1 MDLKDILW
9 LAYKDLSEKK
19 VRTALTIVMVVIG
32 IAAIVALTSQT
43 SGISA
48 SIQKQLSSLGPTS
61 IIMISTK
68 STGFT
73 AFDISNLQSLENV
86 SSVVPI
92 VEGDGIVIANG
103 QNTSVTVIGIS
114 SNGLETIS
122 GGAALYQGALYA
134 DTLSPSSV
142 VGYDVAFPTDLG
154 GAQNI
159 QVGEP
164 ITLRF
169 LGGGVGSASAQT
181 ITVPVS
187 GIMPQTGSSIVP
199 IDTSVTMSL
208 QEAQTLLHK
217 SSYNIILVEAKNVSS
232 VIALSNLITDIYGT
246 NARIITTQQLL
257 ETTASIIG
265 SITLLLGVVAGISLL
280 VASIGIMNV
289 MLIAVYE
296 RTHEIGIMKSLGF
309 KSRHILLIFVLQA
322 LIVGLIGGILGIGL
336 GAGASY
342 TLSTVLSRG
351 SASNTSTTAQ
361 SSSNARYPASGAAGS
376 RGGGGLVVGGGGGG
390 GAPSSASS
398 SITYSPIFGAGM
410 MLEALLIAI
419 IVSVLAGIYPAWRAS
434 KMEPIDALR
443 QL

>member
-73 AFDISNLQSLENV
+73 AFDISSLQSLANV

-92 VEGDGIVIANG
+92 VEGDGTAISNG

-134 DTLSPSSV
+134 DTLGPSSV

-154 GAQNI
+154 GTQNI

-169 LGGGVGSASAQT
+169 SSGSFGGGSAQT

-187 GIMPQTGSSIVP
+187 GIMSQTGSSIVP

-217 SSYNIILVEAKNVSS
+217 QSYNIVLVEAKNVSS
-232 VIALSNLITDIYGT
+232 VTALSNLITDIYGT

-257 ETTASIIG
+257 QTTASIIG

-342 TLSTVLSRG
+342 TLSTVLSKS
-351 SASNTSTTAQ
+351 SASNSSTTTQ
-361 SSSNARYPASGAAGS
+361 SSSSTEYRGAGAAGAH
-376 RGGGGLVVGGGGGG
+376 GGGVAYGGG
-390 GAPSSASS
+390 GAGASPSSSASS
-398 SITYSPIFGAGM
+398 IKYSPVFGAGM